1 MADDRFEDVIWVELT
16 FDGVVHRMSMS
27 PEQAR
32 RWLEREEAIGMGRG
46 EPMVEKDGRLVEHHG
61 FARRPACRAG
71 RAHRA
76 RLANRPRGLGSGGSG
91 RYPGSEP
98 LSATPTADVT

>member
-61 FARRPACRAG
+61 FDEDP
-71 RAHRA
+71 HVE
-76 RLANRPRGLGSGGSG
+76 PVEPTVLGW
-91 RYPGSEP
+91 PIDPE
-98 LSATPTADVT
+98 DWEQ